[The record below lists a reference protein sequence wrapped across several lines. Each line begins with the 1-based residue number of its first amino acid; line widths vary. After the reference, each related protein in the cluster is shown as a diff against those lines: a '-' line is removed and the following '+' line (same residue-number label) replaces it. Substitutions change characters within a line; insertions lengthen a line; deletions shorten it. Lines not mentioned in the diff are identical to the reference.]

1 MTATAQSPAL
11 LTEYL
16 AEVKE
21 LVLVEIEQQLAGA
34 TDVAGLY
41 ELMMNYPL
49 RGGKG
54 LRPALAVASCRGLGG
69 TLDAIMPTAAI
80 LELYHNAFL
89 IHDDVEDESLDR
101 RGEPTLH
108 REHGIPIAV
117 NVGDA
122 MLCLSL
128 KPLLDNTER
137 IGLGPAL
144 DVLDVIATMT
154 QRSVEGQATE
164 LSWVRENTWELTTD
178 DYIAM
183 VIAKTGWYSF
193 IAPLQVG
200 AIAAQA
206 PQEVLDDLDAF
217 GRNLAV
223 AFQITDDLLNL
234 DASAADYGKELAGD
248 LWEGKRTLPLLH
260 AIQSASPDD
269 RTDALEILSRPRP
282 GGALDEVRARLDRL
296 VADERVDRAAA
307 AELHAALGAAPR
319 AKANDDV
326 AFLADLIDRHDS
338 VGHAAAVAENH
349 VHRAA
354 QQLSSFDWLPPSRHR
369 ALLEAL
375 VTYVRQRRT

>member
-1 MTATAQSPAL
+1 MTATAHDPGL

-16 AEVKE
+16 AEVKA

-54 LRPALAVASCRGLGG
+54 LRPALAVATCRGLGG
-69 TLDAIMPTAAI
+69 TLDAIIPTAAI

-108 REHGIPIAV
+108 RDHGVPIAV

-128 KPLLDNTER
+128 RPLPDNTER

-164 LSWVRENTWELTTD
+164 LRWVRHNVWELTTD
-178 DYIAM
+178 DYVEM

-200 AIAAQA
+200 ALAAHASHQ
-206 PQEVLDDLDAF
+206 VLDELDGF
-217 GRNLAV
+217 GRDLAV

-260 AIQSASPDD
+260 AIQSASADD

-282 GGALDEVRARLDRL
+282 GGPLDVVRSRLDGL
-296 VADERVDRAAA
+296 VADDRVDRAAA

-319 AKANDDV
+319 AKDADDV
-326 AFLADLIDRHDS
+326 AFLAELIDRHDS
-338 VGHAAAVAENH
+338 VEHATAVAEEH
-349 VHRAA
+349 VQRAS
-354 QQLSSFDWLPPSRHR
+354 QQLSGFDWLPPSRHR

-375 VTYVRQRRT
+375 VYYVRQRRT

>member
-1 MTATAQSPAL
+1 MTAPAHSPAL
-11 LTEYL
+11 LTAYL

-21 LVLVEIEQQLAGA
+21 LVLVEIEHQLSEA
-34 TDVAGLY
+34 TDTAGLY
-41 ELMMNYPL
+41 ELMMDYPL

-54 LRPALAVASCRGLGG
+54 LRPALAVAACRGLGG
-69 TLDAIMPTAAI
+69 TLDAIAPTAAI

-128 KPLLDNTER
+128 KPLLDNTGR

-164 LSWVRENTWELTTD
+164 LRWVRDNVWELSTD
-178 DYIAM
+178 DYIEM

-206 PQEVLDDLDAF
+206 PESVLADLDGF
-217 GRNLAV
+217 GRDLAV

-234 DASAADYGKELAGD
+234 DESADDYGKELAGD

-260 AIQSASPDD
+260 AIHAASTDD
-269 RTDALEILSRPRP
+269 RNDALEILGRPRP
-282 GGALDEVRARLDRL
+282 GGPLDEARSRLDTL
-296 VADERVDRAAA
+296 VEAERVDRAAA
-307 AELHAALGAAPR
+307 AELHAALGRAPR
-319 AKANDDV
+319 AKTADDV
-326 AFLADLIDRHDS
+326 AFLAALIDRHDGI
-338 VGHAAAVAENH
+338 GHAAAVADEH
-349 VHRAA
+349 VRRAE
-354 QQLSSFDWLPPSRHR
+354 LRLRGFSWLPPSRHR
-369 ALLEAL
+369 ELLEAL
-375 VTYVRQRRT
+375 VHYVQQRRT